1 MEEEYDYLGVDAEE
15 EEMDGLRFFDPSLM
29 SNVAVQLHDKVV
41 RGEHIKGS
49 LPFRDSFTGKDIVV
63 RVYSTISFTSTKRK
77 PFRTDPSVSVAL
89 TGCVQTAIQSF
100 MPPRVRHN
108 PNDRR
113 AALEVAKS
121 LKSQLF
127 FIEVDFEDLPLTDS
141 LDDGSSLFAL
151 SVYN

>member
-63 RVYSTISFTSTKRK
+63 CTLSCE
-77 PFRTDPSVSVAL
+77 VS
-89 TGCVQTAIQSF
+89 C
-100 MPPRVRHN
+100 
-108 PNDRR
+108 
-113 AALEVAKS
+113 S
-121 LKSQLF
+121 LQKGESR
-127 FIEVDFEDLPLTDS
+127 EGAD
-141 LDDGSSLFAL
+141 
-151 SVYN
+151 